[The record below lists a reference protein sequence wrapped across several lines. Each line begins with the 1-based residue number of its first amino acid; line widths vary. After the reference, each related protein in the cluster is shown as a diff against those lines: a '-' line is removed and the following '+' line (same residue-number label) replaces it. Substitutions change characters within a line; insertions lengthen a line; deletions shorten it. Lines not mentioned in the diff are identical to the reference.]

1 MNKKVY
7 HDYPFT
13 NDYVFSTV
21 MNNPKYCKELINRI
35 LPGRKIKDLK
45 VLSNSF
51 LSEKGSVSTQHTIN
65 LDILAKGVR
74 LDVVFEDNDTIY
86 NIEMQ
91 CINKPYLPQRARYY
105 SSQLDLEQLSKGDS
119 YMKLKD
125 SFVIFLC
132 TFDPFGQGYSVYEFE
147 TYDKKHQLQLND
159 GRYTIYVNSTSKEN
173 GISKE
178 LTNLFTYMID
188 SQIDEN
194 DSFLTELENEISIL
208 NREDGEWRRQ
218 IMRLDE
224 KIALEKEEAAEKAAK
239 KALAEGIE
247 LGKKEAE
254 KDATLK
260 IAKNLKS
267 MNYSIEEIPKVTG
280 LTLEEVEKL

>member
-1 MNKKVY
+1 
-7 HDYPFT
+7 
-13 NDYVFSTV
+13 
-21 MNNPKYCKELINRI
+21 
-35 LPGRKIKDLK
+35 
-45 VLSNSF
+45 
-51 LSEKGSVSTQHTIN
+51 
-65 LDILAKGVR
+65 
-74 LDVVFEDNDTIY
+74 
-86 NIEMQ
+86 
-91 CINKPYLPQRARYY
+91 
-105 SSQLDLEQLSKGDS
+105 
-119 YMKLKD
+119 MKLKD

-132 TFDPFGQGYSVYEFE
+132 TFEPFGQGFSVYEFE
-147 TYDKKHQLQLND
+147 NYDKKHQLQLND
-159 GRYTIYVNSTSKEN
+159 GRFTIYVNSTSKEN

-239 KALAEGIE
+239 KAA
-247 LGKKEAE
+247 KEATNNTKLE
-254 KDATLK
+254 

-267 MNYSIEEIPKVTG
+267 MNYSIEEISKVIG

>member
-1 MNKKVY
+1 
-7 HDYPFT
+7 
-13 NDYVFSTV
+13 
-21 MNNPKYCKELINRI
+21 
-35 LPGRKIKDLK
+35 
-45 VLSNSF
+45 
-51 LSEKGSVSTQHTIN
+51 
-65 LDILAKGVR
+65 
-74 LDVVFEDNDTIY
+74 
-86 NIEMQ
+86 
-91 CINKPYLPQRARYY
+91 
-105 SSQLDLEQLSKGDS
+105 
-119 YMKLKD
+119 MKLKD

-194 DSFLTELENEISIL
+194 DSFLTELEKEISIL

>member
-35 LPGRKIKDLK
+35 LPGRKMKDLK

-194 DSFLTELENEISIL
+194 DSFLTELEKEISIL

-224 KIALEKEEAAEKAAK
+224 KIALEKEEALAK
-239 KALAEGIE
+239 GIE
-247 LGKKEAE
+247 LGKYE
-254 KDATLK
+254 
-260 IAKNLKS
+260 IAKSLKS
-267 MNYSIEEIPKVTG
+267 MVYPIEEILKVTG
-280 LTLEEVEKL
+280 LTPEEVKK

>member
-1 MNKKVY
+1 
-7 HDYPFT
+7 
-13 NDYVFSTV
+13 
-21 MNNPKYCKELINRI
+21 
-35 LPGRKIKDLK
+35 
-45 VLSNSF
+45 
-51 LSEKGSVSTQHTIN
+51 
-65 LDILAKGVR
+65 
-74 LDVVFEDNDTIY
+74 
-86 NIEMQ
+86 
-91 CINKPYLPQRARYY
+91 
-105 SSQLDLEQLSKGDS
+105 
-119 YMKLKD
+119 MKLKD

-224 KIALEKEEAAEKAAK
+224 KIALEKEEAAEKA
-239 KALAEGIE
+239 LAEGIE
-247 LGKKEAE
+247 LGQ
-254 KDATLK
+254 KDTKLE
-260 IAKNLKS
+260 IAKNLKT
-267 MNYSIEEIPKVTG
+267 MNYPIEEILKVTG
-280 LTLEEVEKL
+280 LTLEEVDKL

>member
-1 MNKKVY
+1 
-7 HDYPFT
+7 
-13 NDYVFSTV
+13 
-21 MNNPKYCKELINRI
+21 
-35 LPGRKIKDLK
+35 
-45 VLSNSF
+45 
-51 LSEKGSVSTQHTIN
+51 
-65 LDILAKGVR
+65 
-74 LDVVFEDNDTIY
+74 
-86 NIEMQ
+86 
-91 CINKPYLPQRARYY
+91 
-105 SSQLDLEQLSKGDS
+105 
-119 YMKLKD
+119 MKLKD

-132 TFDPFGQGYSVYEFE
+132 TFDPFGEGYSVYEFE
-147 TYDKKHQLQLND
+147 TNDKKHQLQLHD

-194 DSFLTELENEISIL
+194 DSFLTELEKEISIL

>member
-1 MNKKVY
+1 
-7 HDYPFT
+7 
-13 NDYVFSTV
+13 
-21 MNNPKYCKELINRI
+21 MNNPKYCKELLNRI
-35 LPGRKIKDLK
+35 LPSRKIKDLK

-65 LDILAKGVR
+65 VDILAKGVR
-74 LDVVFEDNDTIY
+74 LDVIFEDNDTIY

-132 TFDPFGQGYSVYEFE
+132 TFDPFGQGFSVYEFE
-147 TYDKKHQLQLND
+147 NYDKKHQLQLND
-159 GRYTIYVNSTSKEN
+159 GRFTIYVNSTSKEN

-224 KIALEKEEAAEKAAK
+224 KIALEKEEAAEKA
-239 KALAEGIE
+239 LAEGIE

-254 KDATLK
+254 KA
-260 IAKNLKS
+260 AKEALAKGIESSKKEAENKAKKS
-267 MNYSIEEIPKVTG
+267 MIKVAKALKVKEFPIEEIIS
-280 LTLEEVEKL
+280 LTNLTPEEIEKL

>member
-1 MNKKVY
+1 
-7 HDYPFT
+7 
-13 NDYVFSTV
+13 
-21 MNNPKYCKELINRI
+21 
-35 LPGRKIKDLK
+35 
-45 VLSNSF
+45 
-51 LSEKGSVSTQHTIN
+51 
-65 LDILAKGVR
+65 
-74 LDVVFEDNDTIY
+74 
-86 NIEMQ
+86 
-91 CINKPYLPQRARYY
+91 
-105 SSQLDLEQLSKGDS
+105 
-119 YMKLKD
+119 MKLKD

-132 TFDPFGQGYSVYEFE
+132 TFEPFGQGFSVYEFE
-147 TYDKKHQLQLND
+147 NYDKKHQLQLND

-239 KALAEGIE
+239 KAA
-247 LGKKEAE
+247 KEATNNTKLE
-254 KDATLK
+254 

-267 MNYSIEEIPKVTG
+267 MNYSIEEISKVIG

>member
-1 MNKKVY
+1 M
-7 HDYPFT
+7 
-13 NDYVFSTV
+13 
-21 MNNPKYCKELINRI
+21 
-35 LPGRKIKDLK
+35 
-45 VLSNSF
+45 
-51 LSEKGSVSTQHTIN
+51 
-65 LDILAKGVR
+65 
-74 LDVVFEDNDTIY
+74 VFEDNDTIY

-132 TFDPFGQGYSVYEFE
+132 TFEPFGQGFSVYEFE
-147 TYDKKHQLQLND
+147 NYDKKHQLQLND

-224 KIALEKEEAAEKAAK
+224 KIALEKEEALAK
-239 KALAEGIE
+239 GIE

-254 KDATLK
+254 KEAENK
-260 IAKNLKS
+260 AKKS
-267 MNYSIEEIPKVTG
+267 MIKVAKALKVKEFPIEG
-280 LTLEEVEKL
+280 DCEVFSVN

>member
-1 MNKKVY
+1 
-7 HDYPFT
+7 
-13 NDYVFSTV
+13 
-21 MNNPKYCKELINRI
+21 
-35 LPGRKIKDLK
+35 
-45 VLSNSF
+45 
-51 LSEKGSVSTQHTIN
+51 
-65 LDILAKGVR
+65 
-74 LDVVFEDNDTIY
+74 
-86 NIEMQ
+86 
-91 CINKPYLPQRARYY
+91 
-105 SSQLDLEQLSKGDS
+105 
-119 YMKLKD
+119 MKLKD

-132 TFDPFGQGYSVYEFE
+132 TFDPFGKGYSVYEFE

-159 GRYTIYVNSTSKEN
+159 GRFTIYVNSTSKEN

-239 KALAEGIE
+239 KAA
-247 LGKKEAE
+247 KEATNNTKLE
-254 KDATLK
+254 

-267 MNYSIEEIPKVTG
+267 MNYSIEEISKVIG

>member
-1 MNKKVY
+1 MSKKVY

-21 MNNPKYCKELINRI
+21 MNNPKYCKELLNRI
-35 LPGRKIKDLK
+35 LPGRKIKELK
-45 VLSNSF
+45 ILSNSF
-51 LSEKGSVSTQHTIN
+51 LSEKESISTQHTIN
-65 LDILAKGVR
+65 IDILAKGVR
-74 LDVVFEDNDTIY
+74 LDVVFEDSDTIY

-224 KIALEKEEAAEKAAK
+224 KIALEKEEAAEKA
-239 KALAEGIE
+239 LAEGIE
-247 LGKKEAE
+247 LGQ
-254 KDATLK
+254 KDTKLE
-260 IAKNLKS
+260 IAKNLKT
-267 MNYSIEEIPKVTG
+267 MNYPIEEILKVTG
-280 LTLEEVEKL
+280 LTLEEVDKL

>member
-1 MNKKVY
+1 M
-7 HDYPFT
+7 
-13 NDYVFSTV
+13 
-21 MNNPKYCKELINRI
+21 
-35 LPGRKIKDLK
+35 
-45 VLSNSF
+45 
-51 LSEKGSVSTQHTIN
+51 
-65 LDILAKGVR
+65 
-74 LDVVFEDNDTIY
+74 
-86 NIEMQ
+86 
-91 CINKPYLPQRARYY
+91 
-105 SSQLDLEQLSKGDS
+105 GDS

-132 TFDPFGQGYSVYEFE
+132 TFEPFGQGFSVYEFE
-147 TYDKKHQLQLND
+147 NYDKKHQLQLND

-239 KALAEGIE
+239 KAA
-247 LGKKEAE
+247 KEATNNTKLE
-254 KDATLK
+254 

-267 MNYSIEEIPKVTG
+267 MNYSIEEISKVIG

>member
-105 SSQLDLEQLSKGDS
+105 SSQLDLEQLSKGRQLYEIKRQLCYFS
-119 YMKLKD
+119 MHFW
-125 SFVIFLC
+125 SFW
-132 TFDPFGQGYSVYEFE
+132 T
-147 TYDKKHQLQLND
+147 
-159 GRYTIYVNSTSKEN
+159 
-173 GISKE
+173 
-178 LTNLFTYMID
+178 
-188 SQIDEN
+188 
-194 DSFLTELENEISIL
+194 
-208 NREDGEWRRQ
+208 
-218 IMRLDE
+218 RL
-224 KIALEKEEAAEKAAK
+224 
-239 KALAEGIE
+239 
-247 LGKKEAE
+247 
-254 KDATLK
+254 
-260 IAKNLKS
+260 
-267 MNYSIEEIPKVTG
+267 
-280 LTLEEVEKL
+280 